1 MVAFGFLLPNFV
13 RWWEPTNDT
22 LSFCK
27 CRLSRGHSNPTCCMQ
42 IGLSLLHSGVP
53 CAPRSTIFI
62 TDRKGKV
69 MFSQVFVCPQSASWL
84 LIHCLALL
92 RRGQYASYWNA
103 FLFFMQP
110 SLCFLDISQPLMY
123 LWSSYKI
130 LVHLSCHTCFTMS
143 SCYNVVRP
151 YILVRPI
158 TSCMAQTLDKKI
170 DEAGDNPKK
179 E

>member
-42 IGLSLLHSGVP
+42 IGLNLLHSEVP
-53 CAPRSTIFI
+53 CAPRATIFI

-84 LIHCLALL
+84 LTP
-92 RRGQYASYWNA
+92 
-103 FLFFMQP
+103 P
-110 SLCFLDISQPLMY
+110 SLLGFVTARSVCILLECFLVFHATVTVFLGYIATTYVFMVQLQDFG
-123 LWSSYKI
+123 SSFVSHLLYNVI
-130 LVHLSCHTCFTMS
+130 MLQCCQALYFSTANYLVHGSD
-143 SCYNVVRP
+143 
-151 YILVRPI
+151 I
-158 TSCMAQTLDKKI
+158 
-170 DEAGDNPKK
+170 G
-179 E
+179 

>member
-1 MVAFGFLLPNFV
+1 MVAFAFLLPNFV

-42 IGLSLLHSGVP
+42 IGLNLLHSEVP
-53 CAPRSTIFI
+53 CAPRATIFI

-92 RRGQYASYWNA
+92 RRGQFASYWKH
-103 FLFFMQP
+103 
-110 SLCFLDISQPLMY
+110 LCVYGPATRFWFIFRVTPALQCHHVTM
-123 LWSSYKI
+123 
-130 LVHLSCHTCFTMS
+130 LSG
-143 SCYNVVRP
+143 
-151 YILVRPI
+151 PI
-158 TSCMAQTLDKKI
+158 F
-170 DEAGDNPKK
+170 
-179 E
+179 